1 MILKMYEDKELVI
14 TKTGNTYQDEN
25 NAETIKMYLPKLIN
39 GVDIGECSVWF
50 SFLTPSTGD
59 AVEIKDISA
68 YSDDYYVASLPMHQ
82 IFTEVVGNINMW
94 INVVNKDKDFY
105 LTTNPV
111 SYTVKEKC
119 VIDGETPVPD
129 APPVGSAL
137 ERLKDVENAV
147 IDIETRVENI
157 AKGDEQIIQPMFIG
171 KIEK

>member
-14 TKTGNTYQDEN
+14 AKTGNTYQDEN
-25 NAETIKMYLPKLIN
+25 NAETIKIYLPKIVN
-39 GVDIGECSVWF
+39 GIDIGTCSVWL
-50 SFLTPSTGD
+50 SFLTSNTGD
-59 AVEIKDISA
+59 AVEIKNMST
-68 YSDDYYVASLPMHQ
+68 YSDYYYVASLPMHQ

-147 IDIETRVENI
+147 VDIETRVENI